1 MSMTLQYM
9 PARITE
15 DPYADHAPLW
25 DLAASVCQTVIELE
39 ETEPLLWPPSKAYD
53 DIGDL
58 YEELRLLQFGPDA
71 TQFDRR
77 DKAEQIMV
85 ACARFIRDV
94 CGDR

>member
-1 MSMTLQYM
+1 MSQALNVA
-9 PARITE
+9 PARILA
-15 DPYADHAPLW
+15 DPYPDHEPLW

-39 ETEPLLWPPSKAYD
+39 ETEPLLWPPSKGYD
-53 DIGDL
+53 EIGDL